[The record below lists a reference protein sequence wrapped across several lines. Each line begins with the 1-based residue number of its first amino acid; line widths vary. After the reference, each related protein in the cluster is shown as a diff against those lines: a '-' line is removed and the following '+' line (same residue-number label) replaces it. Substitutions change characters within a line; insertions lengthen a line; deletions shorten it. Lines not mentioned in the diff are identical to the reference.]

1 MLLHTLTVGLLWPL
15 LGILQS
21 AYCNLRQQGDHK
33 GLSKYF
39 LFLICPCVTGKESH
53 SLKLLSACY
62 HLLFIRKAKRKRA
75 NYLFSIQILAPK
87 KFSYIFSDEIV
98 IKRSAIVLY
107 HLILDRYP
115 IIYGGK
121 EILSQSGTALRPSNL
136 HLNQNR
142 R

>member
-21 AYCNLRQQGDHK
+21 AYCNLRQQGDRK

-39 LFLICPCVTGKESH
+39 LFFICPCVTGKELH

-62 HLLFIRKAKRKRA
+62 HLLFTRQTKRKRA
-75 NYLFSIQILAPK
+75 NYLFSIQILTPK
-87 KFSYIFSDEIV
+87 KFSYENEIV

-107 HLILDRYP
+107 HLILNRYP